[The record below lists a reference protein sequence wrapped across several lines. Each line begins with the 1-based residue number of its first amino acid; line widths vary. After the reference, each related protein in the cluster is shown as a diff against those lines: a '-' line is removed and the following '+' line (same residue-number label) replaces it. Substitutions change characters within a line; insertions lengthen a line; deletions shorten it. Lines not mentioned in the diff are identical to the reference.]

1 MFRLNCSYGTGIYV
15 GDTALLSGAT
25 KLLGKT
31 VYNPLCFLQFED
43 PTLPPIHWDNV
54 KLKFINLTSAI
65 ASVAFVNTFD
75 FCSWTGNS
83 KPFFEPEKFFLEW
96 NFVTFENN
104 RNYFYN
110 DSMNNRISVQS
121 LSYVYSANLS
131 TPYGS
136 ANASASIFPGES
148 FQASSQCCDE
158 LGTHTVC
165 ILEVSKLGTILAHV
179 YYAIS
184 FEE

>member
-1 MFRLNCSYGTGIYV
+1 MSLSSRCNQIGCVTLARHVKCDVCS
-15 GDTALLSGAT
+15 LL
-25 KLLGKT
+25 
-31 VYNPLCFLQFED
+31 YR
-43 PTLPPIHWDNV
+43 
-54 KLKFINLTSAI
+54 
-65 ASVAFVNTFD
+65 
-75 FCSWTGNS
+75 
-83 KPFFEPEKFFLEW
+83 
-96 NFVTFENN
+96 NN

-184 FEE
+184 FVE